1 MRSIFDVE
9 PEEEPGAFTPE
20 QMRGQLRRIAER
32 QPEDVYGAG
41 LPKGHVAAVLAGKAE
56 PLPALLAML
65 ELRAVDGG
73 YASTVPEEPEPPY
86 IPAWPDGSP
95 FTRADEATVVDC
107 VREAFGAGAD
117 GDSKLDRHYDLS
129 QVLVHGMIAC
139 A

>member
-95 FTRADEATVVDC
+95 FTRPMKQPWWTVC
-107 VREAFGAGAD
+107 AKLSVRGRTET
-117 GDSKLDRHYDLS
+117 LS
-129 QVLVHGMIAC
+129 LTAITIFRRCWCMA
-139 A
+139 